1 MNAQRLIVVSNRLP
15 IVLDLDTAGTW
26 HIESGTGGLVTA
38 LGPVLRDRGGI
49 WIGWLGT
56 PGSRLPD
63 KEDFERLLETGTRD
77 TGFGLRYVNLTPEE
91 VAGYY
96 AGFSNN
102 IIWPLFHEF
111 TSLCDFDP
119 EYWQAYKTVNA
130 NFARRVA
137 EESGPSDY
145 IWVQDYHLLLMASQ
159 LKEMECN
166 RTTGFFLHIPFPPLD
181 IFLKVPWR
189 LQILE
194 AMLEFDLIGFQTVRD
209 MRNFKHC
216 VQNMIPDAAES
227 GNGGQV
233 RTFRRPDREVRVGA
247 FPISIDF
254 QSFADMAAKQKQSD
268 QSVQG
273 RREEDETLNILGVDR
288 LDYTKGI
295 PQRLRAIGLLL
306 EKHPEL
312 CRKIVFNQVLV
323 PSRQD
328 VDTYDQLKL
337 EIEQLVGEINGLYS
351 CEGWV
356 PVHYQFRSLSREEL
370 VQTYR
375 KADVCLVTP
384 LKDGMNL
391 VAKEYCACSVDNTGA
406 LVLSEFAGTAAEL
419 SQGALLVNPYD
430 RNGVAEALH
439 QALTMPLEE
448 QTSRMQ
454 CMRAIIRRSD
464 IANWANTFLHA
475 AITRDLSHFPR
486 VHLFVPDSEPSEE

>member
-1 MNAQRLIVVSNRLP
+1 
-15 IVLDLDTAGTW
+15 
-26 HIESGTGGLVTA
+26 VTA
-38 LGPVLRDRGGI
+38 LGPVLRDRGGV

-56 PGSRLPD
+56 CSDLPSD
-63 KEDFERLLETGTRD
+63 AGEFDRLLKAGTRNS
-77 TGFGLRYVNLTPEE
+77 GFGLRYVNLTPEE

-96 AGFSNN
+96 GGFSNN
-102 IIWPLFHEF
+102 VIWPLFHEF
-111 TSLCDFDP
+111 TALCNFDP
-119 EYWQAYKTVNA
+119 EYWQIYKTVNA
-130 NFARRVA
+130 KFAERVA
-137 EESGPSDY
+137 EESGSSDY

-159 LKEMECN
+159 LKEMGCN

-216 VQNMIPDAAES
+216 VQSMIPDAAEI
-227 GNGGQV
+227 GDGQV

-254 QSFADMAAKQKQSD
+254 QSFADMAAKQAQAD
-268 QSVQG
+268 QTFRG
-273 RREEDETLNILGVDR
+273 RRREDETLTILGVDR

-295 PQRLRAIGLLL
+295 PQRLRAVGLLL

-312 CRKIVFNQVLV
+312 RQKVVFNQILV

-328 VDTYDQLKL
+328 VDSYDQLKL
-337 EIEQLVGEINGLYS
+337 EIEQLVGEINGVYS
-351 CEGWV
+351 CDGWV

-375 KADVCLVTP
+375 KAEVCLVTP

-391 VAKEYCACSVDNTGA
+391 VAKEYCACSVDNTGV
-406 LVLSEFAGTAAEL
+406 LVLSEFAGAAAEL
-419 SQGALLVNPYD
+419 SQEALLVNPYD
-430 RNGVAEALH
+430 RNGVADALY
-439 QALTMPLEE
+439 QALTMPVEE

-454 CMRAIIRRSD
+454 RLRGIIRQND
-464 IANWANTFLHA
+464 IADWANTFLLA
-475 AITRDLSHFPR
+475 GITKDLSFFPR